1 MNDEKVNDIFNN
13 WWKATGCQLL
23 SLEWDA
29 KHIAGSAY
37 VEAFNR
43 AQLRHATDTQAIKL
57 LTAVRDAYTIS
68 GKFPPVELVLHTVNE
83 ALKALNHD
91 ATEAVTTSIDKKG
104 MMMNNL
110 QELIKLVDNDNK
122 SAAEKSAII
131 WNEIISIRAENVQ
144 LTYKLDRA
152 RAVVDV
158 ANEIHNLVGNRFD
171 GKWANLASALY
182 AARGL

>member
-29 KHIAGSAY
+29 KYIAGSAY

-91 ATEAVTTSIDKKG
+91 ATEVVTASVETLCRCSHDVYEDILKPGYCTACGKV
-104 MMMNNL
+104 L
-110 QELIKLVDNDNK
+110 KQP
-122 SAAEKSAII
+122 
-131 WNEIISIRAENVQ
+131 
-144 LTYKLDRA
+144 LDR
-152 RAVVDV
+152 
-158 ANEIHNLVGNRFD
+158 
-171 GKWANLASALY
+171 
-182 AARGL
+182 